1 MLAFEVDGDDDGDG
15 VSNLA
20 EFAFGGNPLEPADKG
35 YKVTTTVSPVGLNFT
50 YPVLAKRNN
59 GIVYTIESSRDL
71 FNWQPVE
78 ITPQSM
84 NVETNFDFLN
94 AQIPFGGEHTQFFR
108 LNIKQ

>member
-15 VSNLA
+15 VPNLA

-35 YKVTTTVSPVGLNFT
+35 YNVTTNVSPFGLNFT

-59 GIVYTIESSRDL
+59 GLVYTIESSRDL

-78 ITPQSM
+78 ITPQRI
-84 NVETNFDFLN
+84 NVVTDFDFLN
-94 AQIPFGGEHTQFFR
+94 AQIPFGGERNQFFR
-108 LNIKQ
+108 LTIKQ

>member
-35 YKVTTTVSPVGLNFT
+35 YNVTTNVSPFGLNFT

-59 GIVYTIESSRDL
+59 GLVYTIESSRDL

-78 ITPQSM
+78 ITP
-84 NVETNFDFLN
+84 
-94 AQIPFGGEHTQFFR
+94 
-108 LNIKQ
+108 